1 MPSDFPL
8 ATLHLTKPERLIVVA
23 LSYLYYA
30 PVVWSIGRKLTH
42 YLYESIVRIRS
53 QLREKNHNR

>member
-8 ATLHLTKPERLIVVA
+8 ATLHLTKPERLVVA

-42 YLYESIVRIRS
+42 YLYESIVRFRS

>member
-8 ATLHLTKPERLIVVA
+8 ATLHLTEPERLVVVA

-42 YLYESIVRIRS
+42 YLYDSIFRIRS
-53 QLREKNHNR
+53 QLREKNYNR

>member
-8 ATLHLTKPERLIVVA
+8 ATLHLTKPERLVVVA

-30 PVVWSIGRKLTH
+30 PVVWSIGHKLTH

-53 QLREKNHNR
+53 QLP